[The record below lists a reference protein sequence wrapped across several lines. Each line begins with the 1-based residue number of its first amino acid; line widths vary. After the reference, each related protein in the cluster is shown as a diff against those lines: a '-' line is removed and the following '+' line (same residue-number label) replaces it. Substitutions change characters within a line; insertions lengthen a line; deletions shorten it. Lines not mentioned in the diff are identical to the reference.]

1 MKIKNDEGRRRE
13 NVPGMG
19 KVARGVGDAEQYSLF
34 IGHFV
39 TIAFESRFTLLVARC
54 SSLVLVQH
62 LPFLVVLVSFR
73 VAFDFQFALWH
84 FLCVYGIDR

>member
-39 TIAFESRFTLLVARC
+39 TIAFESRFTLLVARSRPC
-54 SSLVLVQH
+54 
-62 LPFLVVLVSFR
+62 PAFTVSR
-73 VAFDFQFALWH
+73 RSRIVS
-84 FLCVYGIDR
+84 CRI